1 VRPSWRAAAWI
12 GVLLLVCY
20 GPILYR
26 LVLNW
31 TTDQDMGHG
40 FFVPLVSGFIIW
52 QRRDVLKQIPK
63 DPNIWGLAIV
73 VVAGLQAL
81 AATLGAELFTARLAF
96 VFALTGSVLYLG
108 GTRWLK
114 ALAFPLILLL
124 FMIPIPQIIY
134 AHLTLS
140 LQLLAS
146 HLAEALITLSGI
158 PVIRTGNVLELPH
171 QTLNIVE
178 ACSGIRSLISLSFLS
193 LIYAYFT
200 DRRVWMRWALL
211 AATVP
216 IAIAANA
223 IRVAVTGL
231 LTQVDTMLAQG
242 IYHEIEGYLVFVI
255 ALVALVLTHRLFSFL
270 ANRRTPAQEAS

>member
-1 VRPSWRAAAWI
+1 
-12 GVLLLVCY
+12 
-20 GPILYR
+20 
-26 LVLNW
+26 
-31 TTDQDMGHG
+31 
-40 FFVPLVSGFIIW
+40 
-52 QRRDVLKQIPK
+52 
-63 DPNIWGLAIV
+63 
-73 VVAGLQAL
+73 
-81 AATLGAELFTARLAF
+81 
-96 VFALTGSVLYLG
+96 
-108 GTRWLK
+108 
-114 ALAFPLILLL
+114 
-124 FMIPIPQIIY
+124 MIPIPQIIY
-134 AHLTLS
+134 ARLTLS

-146 HLAEALITLSGI
+146 QLAEALITLSGI

-270 ANRRTPAQEAS
+270 ANRRTPAQEGS